1 MEVGPWLAVIL
12 LGVALA
18 GLLLISARLPWR
30 ARVQSFPQRQR
41 VDNVVLA
48 QPESIDQML
57 DDATPRESE
66 DPAP

>member
-1 MEVGPWLAVIL
+1 VDASPWLAVAL
-12 LGVALA
+12 LGIGLV

-41 VDNVVLA
+41 VDAVLLA

-57 DDATPRESE
+57 EDATPREGE